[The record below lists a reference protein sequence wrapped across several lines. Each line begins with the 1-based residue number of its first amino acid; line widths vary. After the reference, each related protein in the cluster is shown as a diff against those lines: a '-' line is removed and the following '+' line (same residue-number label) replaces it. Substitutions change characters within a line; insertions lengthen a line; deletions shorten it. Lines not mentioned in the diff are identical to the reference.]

1 MLNILM
7 DFEIFH
13 SRIKIYITFNVEV
26 CMKCNINLLIPVLIV
41 TYFYYPKV
49 FKICIQL
56 IKTQWKHGGF
66 HNDIKNKFEPIS
78 LCLCWKIAIFKIW
91 IWANILFGPFYH
103 AWTWQGEWNY
113 LLMSDPHMVVFSFE
127 AIVVANMCCHEKCT
141 VYHI

>member
-1 MLNILM
+1 M

-56 IKTQWKHGGF
+56 IKTQ
-66 HNDIKNKFEPIS
+66 
-78 LCLCWKIAIFKIW
+78 
-91 IWANILFGPFYH
+91 
-103 AWTWQGEWNY
+103 
-113 LLMSDPHMVVFSFE
+113 
-127 AIVVANMCCHEKCT
+127 
-141 VYHI
+141 